1 MLVDKTL
8 LLKEYGDDEDD
19 EDHEDDDE
27 EDDEDFDPTAANVS
41 K

>member
-8 LLKEYGDDEDD
+8 LLKEYGDDEDE